1 MSDTKNT
8 PKSYPPSADMVANA
22 HVTLSQYASL
32 YSESVSD
39 SEGFWRR
46 EGGRVDW

>member
-1 MSDTKNT
+1 MTRT
-8 PKSYPPSADMVANA
+8 P